1 MEIKREKNSV
11 VKDQYIYT
19 FTENDRTL
27 KILFAG
33 NLDLYISIYD
43 NSLRTIKEN
52 EKKDFYITKEN
63 YAIYSLFEEL
73 YEKIITGN
81 VYPED
86 SAIFKYTNN
95 LNSERNLR
103 TAIEKGLINYDDEIE
118 WYCDDYSMG
127 EGDSMKIIKE
137 DDRFKILFERHKSPE
152 KGMYEDLYV
161 RICNS
166 GSRYLPFNSCFMDFY
181 NKLQKIDPDNYQMH
195 LEEFIYK
202 QKVKK

>member
-63 YAIYSLFEEL
+63 YAVYCLFEEL

-86 SAIFKYTNN
+86 SDIFKYTNKEYN
-95 LNSERNLR
+95 NS
-103 TAIEKGLINYDDEIE
+103 
-118 WYCDDYSMG
+118 
-127 EGDSMKIIKE
+127 
-137 DDRFKILFERHKSPE
+137 IL
-152 KGMYEDLYV
+152 
-161 RICNS
+161 
-166 GSRYLPFNSCFMDFY
+166 
-181 NKLQKIDPDNYQMH
+181 
-195 LEEFIYK
+195 LE
-202 QKVKK
+202 